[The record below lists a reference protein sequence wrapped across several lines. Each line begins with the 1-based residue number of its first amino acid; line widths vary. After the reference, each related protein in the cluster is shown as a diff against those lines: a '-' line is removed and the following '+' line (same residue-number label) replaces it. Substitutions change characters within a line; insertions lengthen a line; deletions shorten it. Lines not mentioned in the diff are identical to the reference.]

1 MKLIHV
7 GIVVDDLDKAKS
19 LFEKLLNRKA
29 GDVQSP
35 PDGSMKAVMINCD
48 DGSGIELIQ
57 PVDPQVSHAQFLKE
71 RGMGIHHICFQVDNA
86 DEALEAAAKSG
97 FKLSDQKSHP
107 SRMFSDHQIGFVDPE
122 STKGI
127 VVEFLQSI

>member
-7 GIVVDDLDKAKS
+7 GIIVDDLDEAKS
-19 LFEKLLNRKA
+19 LFEKLLNTKA

-35 PDGSMKAVMINCD
+35 PDGSMKAVMINFD

-57 PVDPQVSHAQFLKE
+57 PVDPQVRKE
-71 RGMGIHHICFQVDNA
+71 RGLGLNHVCFKVDDA
-86 DEALEAAAKSG
+86 DEALGTAAKKG
-97 FKLSDQKSHP
+97 FKLRDQKSHP
-107 SRMFSDHQIGFVDPE
+107 SRMFSDHQIGFLNPE
-122 STKGI
+122 STNGI